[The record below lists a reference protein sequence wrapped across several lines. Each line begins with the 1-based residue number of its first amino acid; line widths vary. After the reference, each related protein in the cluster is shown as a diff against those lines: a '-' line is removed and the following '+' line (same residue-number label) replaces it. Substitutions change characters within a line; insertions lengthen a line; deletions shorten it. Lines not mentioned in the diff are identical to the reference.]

1 MYFEVRPTG
10 SADGEKRDKKRQG
23 FFFLTKAVGQWFVP
37 VKMENIEVMMGL
49 VGGAIVLR
57 RKD

>member
-1 MYFEVRPTG
+1 MGKKET
-10 SADGEKRDKKRQG
+10 KKDKD